1 MFYRSPLE
9 SCRAEGQSKFL
20 LYSNYLCLICLCC
33 LHLIR
38 EVSEMDH
45 ISDRPDEKDKP
56 SENLQTDSLYKMD
69 TEKWVS

>member
-1 MFYRSPLE
+1 
-9 SCRAEGQSKFL
+9 
-20 LYSNYLCLICLCC
+20 
-33 LHLIR
+33 LIR